1 MFARA
6 PPRRRRLALWSQQ
19 AHLQG
24 DTSSKQRFSRSVA
37 WRTRGQSRTSD
48 SARTEWPFAHVGTRS
63 PHGDPR
69 GDVTRCEGNRRCCG
83 PTASSSHPKSDRR
96 RTLRSDCQSS
106 TRRRIAS
113 ALAWQP
119 DEANKVPRQ
128 DRKGT
133 VRFSRGGSARWQ
145 FLKALNDGG
154 LARFCNARR
163 SPPSPSGY
171 GAAAFAFRAT
181 VRPPSPFGL
190 RFAPAFAFRATVRPP
205 SPFGLRCAR
214 LRLSGYGAPAFALRA
229 TARQPSPGLPSR
241 SSRFGE
247 VTRERRLVSREGIE
261 PSTRRLRV
269 CCSAN

>member
-1 MFARA
+1 MSAPADKRRRECCRPSEGRREVALRRKAWSCRNLCQSPISGIDQRPGPLDSTPLDKTRAGFAPVDVLKARAKCRRA

-19 AHLQG
+19 APLQG
-24 DTSSKQRFSRSVA
+24 DTSSKQRLSRSVA

-69 GDVTRCEGNRRCCG
+69 GDVTRCECNHRCCG

-128 DRKGT
+128 DRKE
-133 VRFSRGGSARWQ
+133 RCDFS
-145 FLKALNDGG
+145 
-154 LARFCNARR
+154 C
-163 SPPSPSGY
+163 
-171 GAAAFAFRAT
+171 
-181 VRPPSPFGL
+181 
-190 RFAPAFAFRATVRPP
+190 
-205 SPFGLRCAR
+205 
-214 LRLSGYGAPAFALRA
+214 
-229 TARQPSPGLPSR
+229 
-241 SSRFGE
+241 
-247 VTRERRLVSREGIE
+247 
-261 PSTRRLRV
+261 RV
-269 CCSAN
+269 CALPVLESVERWRTCKILQL